1 MERCT
6 AHAGDRLLLLLLLLL
21 LILLLQIFE
30 LSLCRKSAIG

>member
-6 AHAGDRLLLLLLLLL
+6 AHAGDRRLLLLLLLL

-30 LSLCRKSAIG
+30 LSLCRKSAVG

>member
-6 AHAGDRLLLLLLLLL
+6 AHAGDRRLLLLLLLL